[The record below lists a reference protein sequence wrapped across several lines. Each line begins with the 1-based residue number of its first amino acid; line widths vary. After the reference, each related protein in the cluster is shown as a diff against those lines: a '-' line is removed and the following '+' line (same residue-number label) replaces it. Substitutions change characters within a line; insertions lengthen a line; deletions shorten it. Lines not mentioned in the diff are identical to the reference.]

1 MLKSSLALG
10 PVALVSFAC
19 AISVSARAASDPK
32 GIWLNDTG
40 RGAVEIKNC
49 GGALCGHVVWV
60 KDGADA
66 KGCGKQIIGEAR
78 PAGGANWGNGWIY
91 SPEKK
96 RRYDVELTP
105 LGEDKLRVVGYAGV
119 KLFSKTMIWK
129 RAPADLQRCGTET
142 VAKSETPKTAPVVP
156 QADVKPAAP
165 AAASVQAPV
174 ATPAPEAKT
183 QDVKVADT
191 KAQDVAAP
199 SNKTTVNTSPG
210 DKSPA
215 TASPDSGSAKT
226 PATEPSTTAATAPP
240 PPTPP
245 AGKDAAE
252 SEEQTDQADNAGDA
266 DDSAPS
272 AKKKLNLGDIDVSKF
287 LKKTRSGDCQ
297 LDLPWVKIEFG
308 CE

>member
-1 MLKSSLALG
+1 MWKSNSAVGPLAAAVLT
-10 PVALVSFAC
+10 C
-19 AISVSARAASDPK
+19 AVPGLAHAASDLT
-32 GIWLNDTG
+32 GVWMNDTG

-142 VAKSETPKTAPVVP
+142 VAKSVTPKAAPAP
-156 QADVKPAAP
+156 QADIKLAAP

-174 ATPAPEAKT
+174 STPAAEAKT
-183 QDVKVADT
+183 QVVKAADP
-191 KAQDVAAP
+191 KAQGVAATENKATINTP
-199 SNKTTVNTSPG
+199 PGNKT
-210 DKSPA
+210 PA
-215 TASPDSGSAKT
+215 TAAPDSGTAKT
-226 PATEPSTTAATAPP
+226 PPTEPSTTAETAPP
-240 PPTPP
+240 PSAPP
-245 AGKDAAE
+245 AGKDGAE
-252 SEEQTDQADNAGDA
+252 SDGQTAQADDAEDA
-266 DDSAPS
+266 DDSEPHAR
-272 AKKKLNLGDIDVSKF
+272 KKLNLGDIDVSKF